1 MLFIPGLGI
10 ICVRGNWPNMSL
22 NLAHCVIDDFH
33 SLLTNSTFIISL
45 LFSLLRAQQ
54 QCAYIS
60 DCRPLWHLRTF
71 TVIVYIKAN
80 TISNLIVNFCLRFAV
95 PHEPP
100 SDGGSLLMLAAVDIE
115 LTLRFYVISTLCCPW
130 GAGVEGHL

>member
-10 ICVRGNWPNMSL
+10 ICVRGNLPNMSL
-22 NLAHCVIDDFH
+22 NLARCVIDDFH
-33 SLLTNSTFIISL
+33 SLLTNSKL
-45 LFSLLRAQQ
+45 LFLCYFSLRAQQ

-60 DCRPLWHLRTF
+60 DCSPPCHLRTF

-80 TISNLIVNFCLRFAV
+80 TISKFIVHFCLRFAV

-115 LTLRFYVISTLCCPW
+115 LTLVFYVISTLCW
-130 GAGVEGHL
+130 LWEAGVEGHL